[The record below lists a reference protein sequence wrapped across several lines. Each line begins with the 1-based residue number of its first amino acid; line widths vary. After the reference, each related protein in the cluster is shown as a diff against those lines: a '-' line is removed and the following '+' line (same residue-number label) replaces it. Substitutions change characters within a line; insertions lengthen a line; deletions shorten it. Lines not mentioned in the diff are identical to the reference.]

1 MYTILLYSRERAH
14 QNCSENQHSRSKSRL
29 GSRTKSRLGIPEDKK
44 DQHVREYAPTLHTEG
59 VGISVCSE
67 KEIRLVIKVSRLQ
80 FDDIDVYQ
88 FIAKASPRKTT

>member
-1 MYTILLYSRERAH
+1 MYTIVLYSGERAH
-14 QNCSENQHSRSKSRL
+14 QNCSENQQGKSE
-29 GSRTKSRLGIPEDKK
+29 SRLGIPEDKK
-44 DQHVREYAPTLHTEG
+44 DQHVREYALTLHTEG